1 VEVFYVFAG
10 TTAFETAAGDVDVGP
25 GGAVRFAPVEFQRGW
40 TRGRERVV
48 ALAFGAPVESGTVT
62 TLRDHPPCGGRTTHR
77 LDSLDD
83 GAGTRVAG
91 CERCGTETGR
101 RTLADQRVP
110 TPAGREAAGDA
121 P

>member
-1 VEVFYVFAG
+1 VFYVFAG

-25 GGAVRFAPVEFQRGW
+25 GGAVRFAPGEY
-40 TRGRERVV
+40 
-48 ALAFGAPVESGTVT
+48 GTVT